1 MKKQNEL
8 EVSEKK
14 EIMVGIVRPISSSG
28 SYTFEH
34 WSNIQKVIDG
44 ALYSDEKYSFK
55 VSLVSDGDKAEIIQN
70 TIIKNLYHSDVVIC
84 DLSSQNPNVFFELGV
99 RMTFRKPCILIIDN
113 ETKAPFDISSIK
125 YIKYP
130 RSLHKYDLENE
141 LEIPLRRMVISSY
154 EDYISNNIVSFAP
167 LFTEIKLEQNEV
179 GLDSKELNKIDL
191 IYEMLASYQNREML
205 FREGVNELRIHAINK
220 MKEYVSDNLD
230 SFIENNYTRE
240 DIVDE
245 LVHNVLRQLHKDNK
259 YEAYPAVPF
268 SSIQKDIDELVS
280 YVINEQNISKYK
292 NYTIIE

>member
-14 EIMVGIVRPISSSG
+14 EIMVGVVRPISAAG

-34 WSNIQKVIDG
+34 WNNIQKVIDG

-70 TIIKNLYHSDVVIC
+70 TIIKNLYHSDVIIC
-84 DLSSQNPNVFFELGV
+84 DLSNQNPNVFFELGV

-125 YIKYP
+125 YLKYP
-130 RSLHKYDLENE
+130 RSLHKYDLEKE

-154 EDYISNNIVSFAP
+154 EDYISNKKVSFSP
-167 LFTEIKLEQNEV
+167 LFTEIKLEPNEV
-179 GLDSKELNKIDL
+179 RLDSKELNKIDL
-191 IYEMLASYQNREML
+191 IYEMLASYQNREIL

-220 MKEYVSDNLD
+220 MKEYISDNLD

-245 LVHNVLRQLHKDNK
+245 LVHNVLRQLRKDNK

-280 YVINEQNISKYK
+280 YVMNEQNISKYK
-292 NYTIIE
+292 NYTLIE